1 MDFLL
6 DQPPW
11 YVIGPLVA
19 LVVLGLVTLM
29 NVRIG
34 VVGGWSDLVERA
46 EGRKPQIGWKSWF
59 VFGMI
64 AGGLVFRLLAGDTS
78 TGDGYGWVTRTFDDA
93 FVPVAAVLLIG
104 GVLIG
109 YGAKT
114 ASGCTSGNG
123 LGGTSFGSPASFAAT
138 GTFMS
143 VAIVGTFAIRA
154 IT

>member
-6 DQPPW
+6 DRPAW
-11 YVIGPLVA
+11 YVIGPAVA
-19 LVVLGLVTLM
+19 LIVLGLVSLM

-34 VVGGWSDLVERA
+34 VLGGWSDLIERA
-46 EGRKPQIGWKSWF
+46 EGRKEQVGWKGWF

-64 AGGLVFRLLAGDTS
+64 AGGLVFRLLAGGTS
-78 TGDGYGWVTRTFDDA
+78 TGSGYGWVTRTFDDA
-93 FVPVAAVLLIG
+93 FVPVAAVLFVG
-104 GVLIG
+104 AVLIG

-123 LGGTSFGSPASFAAT
+123 LGGTSFGSPSSFAAT
-138 GTFMS
+138 GSFMAT
-143 VAIVGTFAIRA
+143 AIVATFAIKA

>member
-11 YVIGPLVA
+11 FVIGPAVA
-19 LVVLGLVTLM
+19 VIVLGLVSLL

-34 VVGGWSDLVERA
+34 VLGGWSDLIERA
-46 EGRKPQIGWKSWF
+46 EGRKRQIGWKGWF

-64 AGGLVFRLLAGDTS
+64 AGGLLFRLMAGGTT
-78 TGDGYGWVTRTFDDA
+78 TGDGYGWVTGAFDDA
-93 FVPVAAVLLIG
+93 FAPVALVLLAG

-109 YGAKT
+109 FGAKT

-123 LGGTSFGSPASFAAT
+123 LGGTTFGSPASFAAT
-138 GTFMS
+138 GTFMG
-143 VAIVGTFAIRA
+143 VAIAGSFLIKAIV
-154 IT
+154 

>member
-11 YVIGPLVA
+11 FVIGPAIAVI
-19 LVVLGLVTLM
+19 VLGLVSLM

-34 VVGGWSDLVERA
+34 VLGGWSDLIERA
-46 EGRKPQIGWKSWF
+46 EGRKQQIGWKGWF

-64 AGGLVFRLLAGDTS
+64 GGGLVFRLLAGDTS
-78 TGDGYGWVTRTFDDA
+78 TGDGYGWVTRSFDDA
-93 FVPVAAVLLIG
+93 FAPVAIVLLLG
-104 GVLIG
+104 GILIG
-109 YGAKT
+109 FGAKT

-143 VAIVGTFAIRA
+143 VAIAGSFLIKAVT
-154 IT
+154 